1 MQIIRKISEN
11 EMQQI
16 NPKIIEKLGAECIIT
31 SGSVEN
37 CSERVRYNIVTYQKE
52 LPEETLKKVG
62 KIVKQKLFAD
72 EVFYLGRKIA

>member
-37 CSERVRYNIVTYQKE
+37 CSGRVRYNVVTFHKE
-52 LPEETLKKVG
+52 LPEETLKRIG
-62 KIVKQKLFAD
+62 NIVKEQFAD